1 MGLGRGQRWQMQVP
15 PARNR
20 PGLMGAAWHVSLLS
34 IMRLSRR
41 VSQKQPEARPACQTQ
56 AQEEGRWRQAVL
68 RRRGVLGAAAA
79 AAGAPAAQLMAW
91 LLLIAIASSAR
102 LPLLLLPPTPT
113 PLLPRA

>member
-20 PGLMGAAWHVSLLS
+20 PGQMGAAWHVSLLS
-34 IMRLSRR
+34 IMRLSRH
-41 VSQKQPEARPACQTQ
+41 VPQKEPEARPACQTQ
-56 AQEEGRWRQAVL
+56 AQEEGRQALL

-79 AAGAPAAQLMAW
+79 AVGAPAAQLMAW

-102 LPLLLLPPTPT
+102 LPLLPLPPTPT